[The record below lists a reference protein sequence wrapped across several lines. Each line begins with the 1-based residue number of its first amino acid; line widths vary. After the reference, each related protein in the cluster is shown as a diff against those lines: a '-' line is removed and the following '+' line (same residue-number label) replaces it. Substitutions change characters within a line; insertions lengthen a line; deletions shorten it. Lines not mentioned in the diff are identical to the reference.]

1 MLIMETKNKLNY
13 EVTNEEAY
21 VSTFSLSVDFIY
33 NGELYYATCTY
44 VNEGWLEDV
53 QVFDKACIEL
63 VEDEDIL
70 HLGKEALENM
80 NINKDTITW

>member
-1 MLIMETKNKLNY
+1 METKLNY
-13 EVTNEEAY
+13 EVTSEEAY
-21 VSTFSLSVDFIY
+21 VSAFSLSVDFMC
-33 NGELYYATCTY
+33 NGELYYATCIY

-53 QVFDKACIEL
+53 QVFDKTCIEL

-70 HLGKEALENM
+70 HIGQEALENM